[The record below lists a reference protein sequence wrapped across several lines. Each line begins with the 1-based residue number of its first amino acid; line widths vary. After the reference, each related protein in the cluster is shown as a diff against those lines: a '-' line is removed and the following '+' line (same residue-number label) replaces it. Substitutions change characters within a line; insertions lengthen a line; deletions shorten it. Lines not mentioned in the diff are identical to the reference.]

1 MLIFG
6 PLVGWFGLYLEE
18 QRERALAAQ
27 VVSEERERARE
38 ISTKDARIVAQREAF
53 KERVAEGTLH
63 KAILGDPYTVRHIG
77 ARARAE
83 GQAWAAAESGRAA
96 GVTPPVNTVR
106 AMSSGS
112 GGGGGGGGGG
122 VNMFGGGFQ
131 AAGPLAP
138 RREAAAIAEALAA
151 MDRFDARPLPKMPKN
166 AIMQFRMT

>member
-1 MLIFG
+1 MTALK
-6 PLVGWFGLYLEE
+6 LYYAKL
-18 QRERALAAQ
+18 L
-27 VVSEERERARE
+27 SNF
-38 ISTKDARIVAQREAF
+38 AF
-53 KERVAEGTLH
+53 KSNLRRYIKERVAEGTLH

-77 ARARAE
+77 AQARAE
-83 GQAWAAAESGRAA
+83 GQAWAVAESGRAA

-112 GGGGGGGGGG
+112 GGGGGGGG
-122 VNMFGGGFQ
+122 VNMFGGGCQ